1 MNLVVL
7 TTQNHQQHKGK
18 KKKKHLNLNSAF
30 SSGGIL
36 PTDMRDCTILT

>member
-7 TTQNHQQHKGK
+7 TTQNHQQHNG
-18 KKKKHLNLNSAF
+18 KKHLNLNSAF

-36 PTDMRDCTILT
+36 PTDMKDCTILT

>member
-18 KKKKHLNLNSAF
+18 KKKKTF
-30 SSGGIL
+30 EFEF
-36 PTDMRDCTILT
+36 CV